1 MEIRS
6 KEIRKTYNTMEILYN
21 NSVLNSE
28 QRKEWL
34 NNITSLIEQCNEGL
48 KLIIQAQIEDDY
60 LKNSNPNLY
69 SWLCNLYSALK
80 YTTILFGDI
89 LVMHKYYLLTSNE
102 YEKRFF
108 RGKTK
113 IMLNE
118 GFKKLYGFTNRKI
131 KKKENTIWQNIGDL
145 MKSITRSRL
154 HDDYVSI
161 SKDFEKLSI
170 SFDWWKEERNI
181 EVHLVPDKLLE
192 NRMEELNESKY
203 MMECYELIILLNKVK
218 NLLYD
223 IHNVYYR
230 YITCHIQK

>member
-1 MEIRS
+1 
-6 KEIRKTYNTMEILYN
+6 MEILYN

>member
-1 MEIRS
+1 
-6 KEIRKTYNTMEILYN
+6 MEILYN

-161 SKDFEKLSI
+161 SKDFEK
-170 SFDWWKEERNI
+170 
-181 EVHLVPDKLLE
+181 DKD
-192 NRMEELNESKY
+192 Y
-203 MMECYELIILLNKVK
+203 ECVK
-218 NLLYD
+218 
-223 IHNVYYR
+223 
-230 YITCHIQK
+230 

>member
-6 KEIRKTYNTMEILYN
+6 KEIRKIYNTMEILYN

-48 KLIIQAQIEDDY
+48 KLIIQTQIEDDY

-145 MKSITRSRL
+145 LKSITRSRL

-161 SKDFEKLSI
+161 SKDFEKLSYHLI
-170 SFDWWKEERNI
+170 GGKKKEILRYTLFRTNCWKTGW
-181 EVHLVPDKLLE
+181 
-192 NRMEELNESKY
+192 
-203 MMECYELIILLNKVK
+203 K
-218 NLLYD
+218 N
-223 IHNVYYR
+223 
-230 YITCHIQK
+230 

>member
-1 MEIRS
+1 MD
-6 KEIRKTYNTMEILYN
+6 ILYN

-181 EVHLVPDKLLE
+181 EVHLVSDKLLE

-230 YITCHIQK
+230 YITCHIQNNEL